1 MFKRIKKYF
10 RNFKNENLN
19 NIKKIIRYLIIKEY
33 IDEYFIKDKI
43 LLKITNL
50 GENFYIDNIN
60 RIKIILPLGNIKQI
74 KTEVN
79 KAYYNN
85 YRRNY
90 NNNLLNN
97 NKKGNLKSEYALENI
112 KDYGLC
118 EPNEF
123 DNLFEQLKNIRRD
136 LFKKENI
143 KKRKIQSMVI
153 L

>member
-85 YRRNY
+85 FRRNY
-90 NNNLLNN
+90 NNN
-97 NKKGNLKSEYALENI
+97 
-112 KDYGLC
+112 
-118 EPNEF
+118 
-123 DNLFEQLKNIRRD
+123 
-136 LFKKENI
+136 
-143 KKRKIQSMVI
+143 
-153 L
+153 